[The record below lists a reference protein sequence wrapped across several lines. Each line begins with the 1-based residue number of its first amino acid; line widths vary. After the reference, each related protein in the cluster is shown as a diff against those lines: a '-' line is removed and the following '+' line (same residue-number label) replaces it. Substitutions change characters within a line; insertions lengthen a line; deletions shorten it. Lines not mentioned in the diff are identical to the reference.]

1 MFLCVGLIIFNMG
14 MIYKIQIWD
23 ACLCYENTLGLGL
36 YLGSE
41 DILLMALYLA
51 LHFRS
56 KIFCFYSLLMRYD
69 TIFAL
74 YMPII
79 GKEHLLIGFLFDIK

>member
-36 YLGSE
+36 YLGGE
-41 DILLMALYLA
+41 DILLMGLYLA

-56 KIFCFYSLLMRYD
+56 KIFW
-69 TIFAL
+69 
-74 YMPII
+74 
-79 GKEHLLIGFLFDIK
+79 FLFSVDAIRCDICVIYANHRKRTFADWVFI